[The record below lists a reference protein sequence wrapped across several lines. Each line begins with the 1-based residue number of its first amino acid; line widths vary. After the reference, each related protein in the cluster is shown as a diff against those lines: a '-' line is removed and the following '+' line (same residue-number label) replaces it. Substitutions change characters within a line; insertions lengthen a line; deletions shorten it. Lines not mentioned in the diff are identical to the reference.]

1 MPESTPVEIRSMK
14 LDITAITL
22 KNRNI
27 KAENKGL
34 EFNSI

>member
-1 MPESTPVEIRSMK
+1 MPKSTPVEIRSMK

-34 EFNSI
+34 EFNCI

>member
-1 MPESTPVEIRSMK
+1 MPGSPPVEIRSMK

-27 KAENKGL
+27 KAENNGL